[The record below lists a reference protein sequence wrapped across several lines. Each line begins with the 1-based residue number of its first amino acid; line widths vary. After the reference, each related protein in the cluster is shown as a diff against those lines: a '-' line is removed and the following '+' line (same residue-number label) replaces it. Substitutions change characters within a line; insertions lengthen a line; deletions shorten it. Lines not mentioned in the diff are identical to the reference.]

1 MTYKNGTNKFTL
13 SQKIVLLI
21 TFVIVASLLPASL
34 LIAHRVSGVVDERIS
49 VNAVSITTLLSH
61 SPAVIRSLTY
71 ETDINNTNE
80 TLNNVVNMAAKS
92 CKASIIILDRNKNI
106 RVFHNPTSIDGFEDE
121 ARQIVAEQ
129 GLSTNLNWYDTSVFN
144 EKAVGVIR
152 DDRNTVVGYIVAGV
166 SPKMIQDLTVE
177 SVLLIFLASLFG
189 LFVGIGG
196 AVFLARHVKATL
208 FGLEPEDIATLL
220 QERNALLNSVKEGV
234 VAINK
239 DAEITLINTESEFL
253 FAQAGIP
260 NPHTLLGKPLET
272 VMNGLT
278 LDTVLKEGRAT
289 LDMPVQVG
297 SVLFIATLV
306 PLFDNGHI
314 GGAIITF
321 RKKTELEELANQ
333 LTGVR
338 NYADALRA
346 QTHEFMNKMHV
357 IMGLIDMKAYDELKQ
372 FTMEIANNRQA
383 EAAYVVTRLKDI
395 TLAGFILGKIS
406 RARELDIEFSLTDES
421 ELTTEFIRPTV
432 QELILIIGNL
442 IENAFDVLRDHPSE
456 RIVNLS
462 ILTFDNE
469 IMVMVED
476 SGPGIPE
483 NKLETIFE
491 KGYSSKGPRRG
502 IGLFLIKQTVT
513 HLKGTIEVESTVGEG
528 TTFTNRK
535 DGENIMIKVLVVED
549 DPMVGKLHEHYLT
562 QIKGFQLC
570 DIVRNSD
577 EALKIMQTKEYN
589 LVILDIFMPG
599 MDGLQLL
606 AKIREQEYD
615 VDVIIVSAANDKD
628 KIKAA
633 LRLGA
638 FDYIIKPFEFERF
651 NLALNNYKSRYNLVE
666 EQSILKQD
674 ELDKTIIHQD
684 TDVEVTLPKGLDKN
698 TLNTVWS
705 EIIKIDGMFT
715 TEEISAKVG
724 ISRVSIRKYLE
735 FLKSLKLLSLD
746 LHRGSVGRPVYK
758 YKCIDKNA
766 NIIDLY
772 IQ

>member
-1 MTYKNGTNKFTL
+1 M
-13 SQKIVLLI
+13 
-21 TFVIVASLLPASL
+21 
-34 LIAHRVSGVVDERIS
+34 
-49 VNAVSITTLLSH
+49 
-61 SPAVIRSLTY
+61 
-71 ETDINNTNE
+71 
-80 TLNNVVNMAAKS
+80 
-92 CKASIIILDRNKNI
+92 
-106 RVFHNPTSIDGFEDE
+106 
-121 ARQIVAEQ
+121 
-129 GLSTNLNWYDTSVFN
+129 
-144 EKAVGVIR
+144 
-152 DDRNTVVGYIVAGV
+152 
-166 SPKMIQDLTVE
+166 
-177 SVLLIFLASLFG
+177 
-189 LFVGIGG
+189 
-196 AVFLARHVKATL
+196 
-208 FGLEPEDIATLL
+208 
-220 QERNALLNSVKEGV
+220 
-234 VAINK
+234 
-239 DAEITLINTESEFL
+239 
-253 FAQAGIP
+253 
-260 NPHTLLGKPLET
+260 
-272 VMNGLT
+272 
-278 LDTVLKEGRAT
+278 
-289 LDMPVQVG
+289 
-297 SVLFIATLV
+297 
-306 PLFDNGHI
+306 
-314 GGAIITF
+314 
-321 RKKTELEELANQ
+321 
-333 LTGVR
+333 
-338 NYADALRA
+338 
-346 QTHEFMNKMHV
+346 
-357 IMGLIDMKAYDELKQ
+357 
-372 FTMEIANNRQA
+372 
-383 EAAYVVTRLKDI
+383 
-395 TLAGFILGKIS
+395 
-406 RARELDIEFSLTDES
+406 
-421 ELTTEFIRPTV
+421 
-432 QELILIIGNL
+432 
-442 IENAFDVLRDHPSE
+442 
-456 RIVNLS
+456 
-462 ILTFDNE
+462 
-469 IMVMVED
+469 
-476 SGPGIPE
+476 
-483 NKLETIFE
+483 
-491 KGYSSKGPRRG
+491 
-502 IGLFLIKQTVT
+502 
-513 HLKGTIEVESTVGEG
+513 
-528 TTFTNRK
+528 TNRK